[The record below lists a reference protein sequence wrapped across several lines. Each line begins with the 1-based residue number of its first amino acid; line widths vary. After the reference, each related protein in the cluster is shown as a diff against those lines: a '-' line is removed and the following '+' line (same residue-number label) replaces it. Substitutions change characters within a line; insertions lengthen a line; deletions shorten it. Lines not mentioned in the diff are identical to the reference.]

1 MSFPYCAIF
10 LQIKFSFLDKVP
22 KRPFNTLKIYN
33 THYGYVQN
41 WAFSKNFSLLAISE
55 TPLEFGNSTATFE
68 FGDKDGSVY
77 QISGSYHKMV
87 KIGTSI
93 NDLRIA
99 PKTSR
104 KSLEKDLRNY
114 DYDVSASGVRIG
126 DYFWIFGGRLGDE
139 KIAWGK
145 EMENKKSILFHIK
158 KLSWIRGKH

>member
-1 MSFPYCAIF
+1 
-10 LQIKFSFLDKVP
+10 
-22 KRPFNTLKIYN
+22 
-33 THYGYVQN
+33 
-41 WAFSKNFSLLAISE
+41 
-55 TPLEFGNSTATFE
+55 
-68 FGDKDGSVY
+68 
-77 QISGSYHKMV
+77 MV